1 MTNIVYEYSKISPFD
16 FNIELAAGDFIGS
29 MYQRNRRFY
38 SRLLVPRGNA
48 HFMDQWYF
56 EQGIFK
62 HKTEVYHGSP
72 IVTSGRYRVLEF
84 SEDSLVLELYDI
96 DLSFGDEIQQV
107 TIKIDLESDTIRTRS
122 QIYERTLP

>member
-1 MTNIVYEYSKISPFD
+1 MNIQKFHRSILILSLLLVIL
-16 FNIELAAGDFIGS
+16 LAACTSETEDFIQG
-29 MYQRNRRFY
+29 YWY
-38 SRLLVPRGNA
+38 RGNA

-56 EQGIFK
+56 EQGIVK

>member
-1 MTNIVYEYSKISPFD
+1 
-16 FNIELAAGDFIGS
+16 
-29 MYQRNRRFY
+29 
-38 SRLLVPRGNA
+38 
-48 HFMDQWYF
+48 MDQWYF

-62 HKTEVYHGSP
+62 HKMEVYYGSP

>member
-1 MTNIVYEYSKISPFD
+1 MNNQKFHRSILILSLLLVIL
-16 FNIELAAGDFIGS
+16 LAACTSETEDFIQG
-29 MYQRNRRFY
+29 YWY
-38 SRLLVPRGNA
+38 RGNV

-72 IVTSGRYRVLEF
+72 IVTSRRYRVLEF

-107 TIKIDLESDTIRTRS
+107 TIKIDLESDTVRVRS

>member
-1 MTNIVYEYSKISPFD
+1 
-16 FNIELAAGDFIGS
+16 
-29 MYQRNRRFY
+29 
-38 SRLLVPRGNA
+38 
-48 HFMDQWYF
+48 MDQWYF

-96 DLSFGDEIQQV
+96 DLSFGDEIQQE
-107 TIKIDLESDTIRTRS
+107 TIKIDLESDTVRVRS

>member
-1 MTNIVYEYSKISPFD
+1 MNIQKFHCPILILSLLLVIL
-16 FNIELAAGDFIGS
+16 LAACTSETEVFIQG
-29 MYQRNRRFY
+29 YWY
-38 SRLLVPRGNA
+38 RGNA

>member
-1 MTNIVYEYSKISPFD
+1 MNNQKFHRSIFIMSLLLVVL
-16 FNIELAAGDFIGS
+16 LAACTSETEDFIQG
-29 MYQRNRRFY
+29 YWY
-38 SRLLVPRGNA
+38 RGNA

-62 HKTEVYHGSP
+62 HKMEVYYGSP

-84 SEDSLVLELYDI
+84 SEDSLILELYDI

>member
-1 MTNIVYEYSKISPFD
+1 M
-16 FNIELAAGDFIGS
+16 
-29 MYQRNRRFY
+29 
-38 SRLLVPRGNA
+38 
-48 HFMDQWYF
+48 
-56 EQGIFK
+56 
-62 HKTEVYHGSP
+62 
-72 IVTSGRYRVLEF
+72 LEF